1 MTLAEALIAL
11 VLTLILTIT
20 ALGLMTPATRASM
33 IQPET
38 MDVQQRARV
47 AAETVARDLAS
58 AGVGVY
64 AGPQSGLVALPGV
77 LPRQLGVTGDAP
89 DIARADAITIIS
101 VPATGAQTTTAAVVS
116 PASQMLTVNA
126 APNCGGAALCGLTA
140 GKDVLVADAAGHFDV
155 FRITSVAG
163 PVAALRLH
171 GQAQG
176 FAYPAGSAVTE
187 VVSRTYSLDAATRV
201 LRQYDGDLSDQ
212 PAADHI
218 SSLTFD
224 YFGDDL
230 ISGALAPI
238 DRASLADGPWLG
250 AGSSRFDADLLRVRM
265 VRISVRAEAST
276 PALRASA
283 PDVVVRVNVAPRNL
297 VTR

>member
-1 MTLAEALIAL
+1 MTLAEALISL
-11 VLTLILTIT
+11 LLTFVVTST
-20 ALGLMTPATRASM
+20 ALALATPAARASL
-33 IQPET
+33 IQPEA

-47 AAETVARDLAS
+47 AAETIARDVAA

-64 AGPQSGLVALPGV
+64 EGPSTGLASLPGV
-77 LPRQLGVTGDAP
+77 LPRQLGVTGDSP
-89 DIARADAITIIS
+89 DVARADAITILS
-101 VPATGAQTTTAAVVS
+101 VPSTGAQTTLAAAIS
-116 PASQMLTVNA
+116 PASQTLSVNNP
-126 APNCGGAALCGLTA
+126 PNCGGRALCGLAA
-140 GKDVLVADAAGHFDV
+140 GADVLVADAAGHFDI

-163 PVAALRLH
+163 AVAALRLH
-171 GQAQG
+171 GQMLG
-176 FAYPAGSAVTE
+176 VTYPVGSTATE

-224 YFGDDL
+224 YFTDDGPGG
-230 ISGALAPI
+230 SLAQI
-238 DRASLADGPWLG
+238 DRATLADGPWLG

-265 VRISVRAEAST
+265 IRVSVRAEAST

-283 PDVVVRVNVAPRNL
+283 PDVVVRVSVSPRSL
-297 VTR
+297 GIR